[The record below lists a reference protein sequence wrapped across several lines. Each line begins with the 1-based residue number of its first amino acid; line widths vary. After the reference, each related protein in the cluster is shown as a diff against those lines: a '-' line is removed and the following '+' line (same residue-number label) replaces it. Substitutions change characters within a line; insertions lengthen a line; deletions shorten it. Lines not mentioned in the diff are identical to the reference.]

1 MNRQELLPEDAAM
14 WNRSG
19 EPEGF
24 HTAMVH
30 LYRGEMNRM
39 TVWRTR
45 LDTTSN
51 WAILLST
58 GMTTFA
64 LGSPGI
70 PHFILLLG
78 LALIGICLF
87 IEARRFRHLL
97 HSKWRIH
104 VMEAHYFSE
113 QLWPPPSDEK
123 ASWREELAK
132 DMERPRFTIGTFMA
146 LRMRLRSNYLLLVY
160 FVSAVW
166 LTKVFIHPNSA
177 YRHLRV
183 PHAAGCRRAVPEL
196 VRCRHGRP
204 VRAGRHRPGH
214 PHAQR
219 GNGQSVDHA
228 GAERIPIGSGSF
240 AGATSNVHC
249 TERDG

>member
-1 MNRQELLPEDAAM
+1 MSSQEILPEDAALL
-14 WNRSG
+14 NCPG

-30 LYRGEMNRM
+30 LYRGEMQRM

-58 GMTTFA
+58 GMTTFT

-78 LALIGICLF
+78 LALIGVCLF

-97 HSKWRIH
+97 HSKWRLH
-104 VMEAHYFSE
+104 VLEAHYFGGR
-113 QLWPPPSDEK
+113 LFPPSTGEK
-123 ASWREELAK
+123 SSWREELAW
-132 DMERPRFTIGTFMA
+132 DLERPRFTIGTFMA

-166 LTKVFIHPNSA
+166 LTKVFIHPQSA
-177 YRHLRV
+177 TNVFEFHTRLAVGELFPSWFVAATAGLFVLAATVLVVRTPSEESVSRMTLRE
-183 PHAAGCRRAVPEL
+183 RR
-196 VRCRHGRP
+196 RRP
-204 VRAGRHRPGH
+204 
-214 PHAQR
+214 
-219 GNGQSVDHA
+219 
-228 GAERIPIGSGSF
+228 
-240 AGATSNVHC
+240 
-249 TERDG
+249 

>member
-1 MNRQELLPEDAAM
+1 MNSQELLSEDAASLS
-14 WNRSG
+14 RPG

-24 HTAMVH
+24 HQAMAH
-30 LYRGEMNRM
+30 LYRAEMQRM

-104 VMEAHYFSE
+104 MMEAHYFSE
-113 QLWPPPSDEK
+113 LLCRPPSDEK
-123 ASWREELAK
+123 ASWREELAE
-132 DMERPRFTIGTFMA
+132 DLERPRFTIGTLMA

-177 YRHLRV
+177 CDIFEFHTRLAVGDLFPSWFVAVTAGLFVLAATVLVLRTPSEETV
-183 PHAAGCRRAVPEL
+183 SRWTMRERRGGP
-196 VRCRHGRP
+196 
-204 VRAGRHRPGH
+204 
-214 PHAQR
+214 
-219 GNGQSVDHA
+219 
-228 GAERIPIGSGSF
+228 
-240 AGATSNVHC
+240 
-249 TERDG
+249 